1 MRVIIY
7 VEGRSD
13 RDAMERHLAGLIDNR
28 QAKGIAVEFFDI
40 PPSGH
45 NKRVLLKTVPVKAAN
60 ILGHDPEALV
70 VALPDLYPRDVLFPH
85 STFAELEAGL
95 KARFAEALR
104 TK

>member
-1 MRVIIY
+1 MRVIVY

-13 RDAMERHLAGLIDNR
+13 RDALEQHLAGLIGNR
-28 QAKGIAVEFFDI
+28 RAKGIAIEFFDI

-45 NKRVLLKTVPVKAAN
+45 NKRALLKTVPVKAAN
-60 ILGHDPEALV
+60 ILGHDSEALV

-95 KARFAEALR
+95 NALFREALR
-104 TK
+104 